1 MEFVNLSKK
10 KLRYYF
16 LRFFI
21 TIITLFILGTLQSQ
35 NNRQIPDDF
44 CISGEENQL
53 FESINIF
60 LTENGKKPLQLSKSL
75 SYVAKTHI
83 ADLKQ
88 NNPDTSI
95 CNLSSWSNNGEWT
108 ACCYNSYVP
117 NPDCMWDKPKEL
129 TSFQYRGYELALYF
143 EEEFNTDTIMQLLYS
158 SNRVLD
164 MLLTKGEYSAKK
176 WVCMGIGI
184 NENYTSI
191 WFAQRTDKNGT
202 PGVCDNTVI
211 TEGEVVVVSKPKY
224 YIIASSFTKLKDAR
238 EALKRLKQNGF
249 EDAGILKS
257 GINIRVYLNELESL
271 KEAMYFKQ
279 KLPYTY
285 NDAWIL
291 KE

>member
-1 MEFVNLSKK
+1 MEFVNLYKK
-10 KLRYYF
+10 KLRNHF

-35 NNRQIPDDF
+35 NNKQIPDDF
-44 CISGEENQL
+44 CISGVENQL

-75 SYVAKTHI
+75 SYVAKVHI
-83 ADLKQ
+83 NDLQQ
-88 NNPDTSI
+88 NHPDTSI
-95 CNLSSWSNNGEWT
+95 CMLSSWSDKGEWT
-108 ACCYNSYVP
+108 PCCYNAYVHD
-117 NPDCMWDKPKEL
+117 PDCMWDKPKEL
-129 TSFQYRGYELALYF
+129 TNFKYRGYEIALFF
-143 EEEFNTDTIMQLLYS
+143 EEEFNADTVMQLLYS

-164 MLLTKGEYSAKK
+164 MLLTKGDYLSKK

-184 NENYTSI
+184 NDNYTSI
-191 WFAQRTDKNGT
+191 WLAQRSDKDGR
-202 PGVCDNTVI
+202 PELCDNSEK
-211 TEGEVVVVSKPKY
+211 TETNIVTFGKPKY
-224 YIIASSFTKLKDAR
+224 YIIASSFIKLKDAK

-249 EDAGILKS
+249 DNAGILKS
-257 GINIRVYLNELESL
+257 GNNIRVYLKELESL

-285 NDAWIL
+285 NDAWIF